1 MITDLNIDDFTRY
14 LVRVIEKVTEVT
26 LNNPDTNS
34 PFPIALFS
42 NPMKSIRLTE
52 ENIPVYSRFSFT
64 IEVWTDTKYESMAL
78 FEKID
83 KVLRTYNCCL
93 VGGNIDLYDNV
104 TSKYR
109 FGGRYEVNF
118 NGLTNSFE
126 RIK

>member
-78 FEKID
+78 FEN
-83 KVLRTYNCCL
+83 R
-93 VGGNIDLYDNV
+93 
-104 TSKYR
+104 
-109 FGGRYEVNF
+109 
-118 NGLTNSFE
+118 
-126 RIK
+126 